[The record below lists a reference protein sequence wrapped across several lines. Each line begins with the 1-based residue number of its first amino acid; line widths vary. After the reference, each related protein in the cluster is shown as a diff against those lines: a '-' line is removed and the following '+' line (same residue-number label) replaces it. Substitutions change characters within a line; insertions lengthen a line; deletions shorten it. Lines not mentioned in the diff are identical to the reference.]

1 VGGYFGYNISGK
13 DKSVITLNG
22 SDQPNS
28 GFVKSDYKEVYNNID
43 AGVRLGAGTSGVCR
57 QKIEKVV

>member
-1 VGGYFGYNISGK
+1 MWVVILAITLAEK
-13 DKSVITLNG
+13 IKSVITLNG

-43 AGVRLGAGTSGVCR
+43 AGVRLVQVYR
-57 QKIEKVV
+57 YM